1 MKAYF
6 RWYNHCYV
14 VVNPATKNARYY
26 RGVFNKYHT
35 PNGVSL
41 YDCYENPSYRK
52 KNAYSELVDMF
63 SYVTITSYNTFQFT
77 SMSTIEGL
85 KALFVDTAVNC
96 YVIADK
102 EDLKQ
107 FADDMRVGFCEYREE
122 N

>member
-26 RGVFNKYHT
+26 CSVFNKYHT

-63 SYVTITSYNTFQFT
+63 SYVTVTSYKTFHFT
-77 SMSTIEGL
+77 AMSTIEGL

>member
-1 MKAYF
+1 MGFHCMTVMKTLVIA
-6 RWYNHCYV
+6 
-14 VVNPATKNARYY
+14 
-26 RGVFNKYHT
+26 
-35 PNGVSL
+35 
-41 YDCYENPSYRK
+41 K

-63 SYVTITSYNTFQFT
+63 SYVTVTSYNTFHFT
-77 SMSTIEGL
+77 AMSTIEGL